1 MERIISLEQF
11 PNVPLLFGN
20 FNSNIKLLREIFN
33 VKIVA
38 RDNLK
43 IYGEQENIEK
53 IILVIEEIKDH
64 IHHCGTI
71 TRDEILEI
79 IRLHQESQPEE
90 SQEESPTIEKK
101 MQRSHLAV
109 KALTPGQQIY
119 LNAMQKH
126 EIVFAIGP
134 SGTGKTYLA
143 VAMAIECLRKGS
155 LRKIILVR
163 PAVEAGEKLGFLPGD
178 YQAKIN
184 PYLRPLYD
192 SLQNLLE
199 YPKLRNYLANDI
211 IEVAPL
217 AYMRGRTLESS
228 FIILDEAQNTTPT
241 QMKMFLTRLGH
252 QSRMVV
258 TGDITQTDLV
268 NQEESGLVHAQKI
281 LANVS
286 ALSFV
291 YLTKLDIVRHPLV
304 QKIIEAY
311 EKSEELE
318 KI

>member
-101 MQRSHLAV
+101 
-109 KALTPGQQIY
+109 
-119 LNAMQKH
+119 NA
-126 EIVFAIGP
+126 
-134 SGTGKTYLA
+134 T
-143 VAMAIECLRKGS
+143 
-155 LRKIILVR
+155 
-163 PAVEAGEKLGFLPGD
+163 
-178 YQAKIN
+178 
-184 PYLRPLYD
+184 
-192 SLQNLLE
+192 
-199 YPKLRNYLANDI
+199 
-211 IEVAPL
+211 
-217 AYMRGRTLESS
+217 
-228 FIILDEAQNTTPT
+228 
-241 QMKMFLTRLGH
+241 
-252 QSRMVV
+252 
-258 TGDITQTDLV
+258 
-268 NQEESGLVHAQKI
+268 
-281 LANVS
+281 
-286 ALSFV
+286 
-291 YLTKLDIVRHPLV
+291 
-304 QKIIEAY
+304 
-311 EKSEELE
+311 
-318 KI
+318 